1 MVATIKSRRRYC
13 LLKRRYHLQSG
24 DEALAAVWRA
34 KQALVDATALPAT
47 FPALS
52 KLTAAGYTTKEDLDG
67 ADDSELVEAGL
78 NLSEARAA
86 IAALAQL

>member
-1 MVATIKSRRRYC
+1 M
-13 LLKRRYHLQSG
+13 
-24 DEALAAVWRA
+24 
-34 KQALVDATALPAT
+34 DATALPAT

-67 ADDSELVEAGL
+67 ADDTELVEAGL
-78 NLSEARAA
+78 NHSEARAA

>member
-1 MVATIKSRRRYC
+1 MAAIKSRRRYC
-13 LLKRRYHLQSG
+13 LLKRRHYLKYG
-24 DEALAAVWRA
+24 DETLAAVWRA
-34 KQALVDATALPAT
+34 KQGLVDASLLPAT

-67 ADDSELVEAGL
+67 ADADELVEAGL
-78 NLSEARAA
+78 NISEARAA